1 MCARIRS
8 CFGLAFSE
16 LASSG
21 RAWLSAA
28 LMVCVLLG
36 PGPARADA
44 KGPPWL
50 RIERVEALPS
60 VIAGHAQL
68 RLHVSVVDLQ
78 GVFLDDVVGDSAWT
92 LTIANKTQRIPYIAG
107 NFEGVEDELAVA
119 VVIAATPGFADV
131 LPDIK
136 RHVAAF
142 IEALPRKRTQVAVI
156 DYSDEVHGSRR
167 ARPVPRALKELED
180 IEAGVDPGKE
190 ALLDAM
196 ERARAALARTRPSE
210 PGAALRR
217 MIVVISD
224 GRDRDYPNPE
234 NYRTISK
241 RAGREG
247 IPIHSIA
254 FAPDSNRLPLRGLG
268 ELSKLSGGTFRFAYT
283 ASGFGNHFEQLG
295 KEVLRQYVLTFYVPQ
310 DEVLGKRVGLVAA
323 ARGLESTDTV
333 RVPKLVCGQGT
344 CDSGQYCA
352 AGRCVTRKGDSS
364 RGVLG
369 WILLVGGVLIGLV
382 LLFVVLSLILAGL
395 QQRRGNAALLAAAA
409 AQAAHA
415 DAAAGAPAGPHRI
428 AAQGPGGGMVQPSAP
443 RGHAASHGQ
452 SAPASGAYQQIPPTG
467 QHHQIPPT
475 GQHHQIPPTGQ
486 HQRLQPIGAHPGAG
500 YAPAQ
505 PSLLVLQGPLQG
517 QRVPLHHGFLIGK
530 APNCHL
536 VLAGDNY
543 ASGHHAQ
550 ILMDTRGGCTLV
562 DQGSTNG
569 TFVNGV
575 RTTEKRL
582 SHGMLIR
589 VGSTEARFLAQ

>member
-1 MCARIRS
+1 MCARLRS
-8 CFGLAFSE
+8 FFGLAFFE

-28 LMVCVLLG
+28 LVVCLLLG
-36 PGPARADA
+36 SAHADPA
-44 KGPPWL
+44 GPPWL

-60 VIAGHAQL
+60 LIEGHAQL

-78 GVFLDDVVGDSAWT
+78 GVFLDDVVGDNAWT
-92 LTIANKTQRIPYIAG
+92 MTIANKTQRIPYIAG
-107 NFEGVEDELAVA
+107 NFEGIQDELAVA
-119 VVIAATPGFADV
+119 VVIAATPGFAEV
-131 LPDIK
+131 LPEIK
-136 RHVAAF
+136 RQVAAF

-167 ARPVPRALKELED
+167 ARPVPRALKEVKD
-180 IEAGVDPGKE
+180 IEAGVDPGQE
-190 ALLDAM
+190 ALLDAV
-196 ERARAALARTRPSE
+196 ERARAALARTKPSE
-210 PGAALRR
+210 PGVALRR
-217 MIVVISD
+217 LIVVISD
-224 GRDRDYPNPE
+224 GRDRDYPDPE
-234 NYRTISK
+234 NYRNVSR
-241 RAGREG
+241 RAGRES

-254 FAPDSNRLPLRGLG
+254 FAPDGNRLPLRGLG

-295 KEVLRQYVLTFYVPQ
+295 KEVLRQYVLTFYVPEG
-310 DEVLGKRVGLVAA
+310 EVIGKRVGLVAA
-323 ARGLESTDTV
+323 AKGLESTDTV
-333 RVPKLVCGQGT
+333 RVPKLVCGQSA
-344 CDSGQYCA
+344 CDSGQYCVT
-352 AGRCVTRKGDSS
+352 GRCVTRKRDAS
-364 RGVLG
+364 RGILG
-369 WILLVGGVLIGLV
+369 WVLLVGGVLFGLV

-395 QQRRGNAALLAAAA
+395 QRRRGNAALLAAAA
-409 AQAAHA
+409 SQAAQS
-415 DAAAGAPAGPHRI
+415 DAAAQPAAGPHRI
-428 AAQGPGGGMVQPSAP
+428 AAQGPEGGVVQPSAP
-443 RGHAASHGQ
+443 RGHAAVHGQ
-452 SAPASGAYQQIPPTG
+452 QAPPSGAYQQVPPTG

-486 HQRLQPIGAHPGAG
+486 HQRVQPIGSHQAAG
-500 YAPAQ
+500 HAPVQ

-517 QRVPLHHGFLIGK
+517 QRIPLHHGFLIGK

-536 VLAGDNY
+536 VLTSDTY